1 METLREELTFKDH
14 RISELGEAVERE
26 REQGAGL
33 EKEVQSLLEKLACE
47 VERNTRLSSELQ
59 EGSHGKEVLVSTVV
73 FNLSPEH

>member
-1 METLREELTFKDH
+1 M
-14 RISELGEAVERE
+14 ERE

-59 EGSHGKEVLVSTVV
+59 EGSHGKEVVETFFFFFYRFSTIKKYNTHVCV
-73 FNLSPEH
+73 AFSYNYV

>member
-1 METLREELTFKDH
+1 M
-14 RISELGEAVERE
+14 ERE

-59 EGSHGKEVLVSTVV
+59 EGSHGKEVVETFFFFFL
-73 FNLSPEH
+73 